1 MAFTEVDLSQ
11 ASKDIATPTLTH
23 QVILGNPAAAVGARA
38 GVASLQALKDLIGG
52 GGVTVSAT
60 APSNPSEGHQWWDT
74 TGTPDA
80 ALKVRI
86 GSAWVSAADPRVAT
100 WARAVLPS
108 GTAPVGR
115 LGTGLTSTSVFLR
128 GDGAWAAP
136 PAGGTGGGLT
146 TTQVDARVAT
156 WARHTLPT
164 GEAPVLRGGTGS
176 STVAGARTNL
186 GLGSAAEATLGVASG
201 NVAALSTGGIFP
213 RARLGSGASDTRWL
227 RGDGTWQV
235 GATILFSEYPTMEKF
250 SRGSVATTD
259 SATTLATL
267 RAQCVEANRDTGY
280 VPPNP
285 ITSLFAEP
293 NLDNYILRQR
303 FLVSV
308 DVKWSNFTLTA
319 VTTVDDSVA
328 VFALLSDRF
337 GRLGPELGKAVIA
350 YSGGNTASADIT
362 LSEWGAADADGKW
375 WAVLEVYCIEGGGV
389 QEFDYGVGYIP
400 DGGVAVAV
408 ATVNDGLV
416 TVTRKNTGSLAV
428 GAGLG
433 VIGGKLTAPGAAAIW
448 ALESGPSGQAPVA
461 RLGTGV
467 ASSSKFLRGDGTW
480 DVIPATTGTGLN
492 ATQVDARVVSWALAN
507 SPSGAAPI
515 TRGGTGGEN
524 ASAARTNLGLGSAAQ
539 AFTGTAFGYVALLGT
554 GGRFTADRL
563 GSGVASSSVFLRG
576 DGAWVTPPAPSTSGL
591 TTTQVDARI
600 VTWALANSPSGLA
613 PLIRGG
619 TGAGSASGAR
629 GNLGLGT
636 AATRQIGTVLNTI
649 PVLGAG
655 GRYAPVRLGSGT
667 PSQSNWLRGD
677 GAWWPLP
684 AGLTYSQIDTRIA
697 TWARTSSPS
706 GVAPITRGGTGA
718 SLAAQARTNLGL
730 KSAAIHAVGTGDG
743 DVAALGPG
751 GLFAAGRLGSGTA
764 LDHQTLTYRAG
775 SGRWEYLAKA
785 AGLKSVTRIPTS
797 FDEQLLYLTH
807 AERDVNTVAANATL
821 TPGIIDRAGG
831 EFFGWSRDG
840 NGYLATGTLSPDNLP
855 VEVIGGNVGQ
865 FSGTGENR
873 SIINWSVEYIGSR
886 NRDFKTHWPVIVI
899 AGTAYSLSSP
909 VWSASMGLWVFEV
922 ASGPPAFSGD
932 KTINFLSAATNGSYL
947 FGTGTIIKKA
957 GLWTWDGVSYDRLTE
972 SDFEPQFRALAGQAS
987 GEGWGFE
994 SDWFRH
1000 KSSWLGS
1007 DRIHRLLGVTQ
1018 SPEDT
1023 GKTWAVTRADGAI
1036 RLRSSPS
1043 AHKDLAGAAFDPD
1056 GLALAAFAE
1065 PISMF
1070 DPSVVEGWTDP
1081 NVGATPG
1088 LWAAH
1093 KRTSAYTGSGSVT
1106 LIDGDATDAV
1116 SLGLR
1121 HVQRL
1126 PPSIISG
1133 VADGYL
1139 CHLNL
1144 STANGIYLYLGLSN
1158 SESGGDAGPSF
1169 TGAAK
1174 SSLGIAVRAANGTTK
1189 KWRLGALST
1198 ATPTDP
1204 YRWTGASIPAALVT
1218 ALKAE
1223 NAQVVLVDTANA
1235 NVNWADLTFGG
1246 VSSATEGVGVN
1257 NVLILKDRR
1266 LRVWRGDDEV
1276 DITVGGTPGATY
1288 RLPTLLDSDR
1298 WLGLDADTET
1308 LYTLRVGAD
1317 LHLARL
1323 PYSSIGY
1330 PAHHGTEQQLRAVIT
1345 AGPAAGM
1352 LWDSDVSGAG
1362 SLAAGYDLE
1371 LAAGLTIGSLEMLPK
1386 PQGANEVARMEIT
1399 SGDTQEL
1406 NLATNKGSFTGD
1418 NQLIAGLS
1426 VGAVQVNSFGTIGGS
1441 SHYVQLGLNRASGE
1455 TETFGEWRTTAG
1467 EGLGKSWYVVNPDG
1481 TYLEFRN
1488 SDSYSSGS
1496 SWLNIQSG
1504 TQNIVSTYAP
1514 GVKWTLICADQGG
1527 LTPNT
1532 AITLKRTNASTEA
1545 VTAWITHEATHSFYF
1560 VSPTGVITELL
1571 LSDDSP
1577 TADHL
1582 YWLVPN
1588 GPVRP
1593 AADTVFKIL
1602 IALKGGIVAA
1612 ETEATIDVPSII
1624 YYSLLPVP
1632 KGTGAT
1638 AQPDGVPVAISV
1650 RDKRLSILYSQGGVA
1665 RFSVGDTTVSRVVA
1679 EDIDIGQHIDPA
1691 TPATIIMSDT
1701 GLLFQAS
1708 DFVRKWTLVLGG
1720 GGGEGVESGASGAAG
1735 GTTGGD
1741 TVIDEGRVRQI
1752 FFARAATKPDEP
1764 PYSYLGSAG
1773 YSPPVTDT
1781 SVWQG
1786 SDPDELSLHPLWM
1799 ATAESNER
1807 ATGGWETSTWTV
1819 LAINAF
1825 AVRYAV
1831 HLTLN
1836 ATQFEANWHGP
1847 PQVFGQDRWMQIR
1860 DDTGAWGAPLVV
1872 ARGPILDPWSPIVD
1886 RQYLGAWWVDQVMTI
1901 TGNGTL
1907 FAQKELLFTVQHF
1920 LEFEPPI
1927 NYGGTVSEI
1936 WARRSADLDWPLAP
1950 YGSAAARDKYAFRV
1964 QSNIHDGMGISL
1976 GNDDLPEGDA
1986 TNVQTTF
1993 WVRFVQDVVNGEC
2006 CYGSIQVFGFQD
2018 TYNRGWLYISKR

>member
-1 MAFTEVDLSQ
+1 MALTAVDLSD
-11 ASKDIATPTLTH
+11 ASKRVTPTLDH
-23 QVILGNPAAAVGARA
+23 DLIFGNRTAAIGARA
-38 GVASLQALKDLIGG
+38 GVASVQALKDLIGG
-52 GGVTVSAT
+52 L
-60 APSNPSEGHQWWDT
+60 DT
-74 TGTPDA
+74 TGIDA
-80 ALKVRI
+80 
-86 GSAWVSAADPRVAT
+86 RVAI
-100 WARAVLPS
+100 WARHNSPS
-108 GTAPVGR
+108 GTAPPAR
-115 LGTGLTSTSVFLR
+115 LGTGTASTGVFLR
-128 GDGAWAAP
+128 GDGAWVVP
-136 PAGGTGGGLT
+136 PAGVGGGGLT

-156 WARHTLPT
+156 WARVTLPT
-164 GEAPVLRGGTGS
+164 GAAPILRGGTGS
-176 STVAGARTNL
+176 GTAAGARGTL
-186 GLGSAAEATLGVASG
+186 GLGSAAVATLGVASG

-213 RARLGSGASDTRWL
+213 RARLGSGVSDTRWL

-259 SATTLATL
+259 LTTTLATL

-280 VPPNP
+280 VPPNL

-303 FLVSV
+303 FLVPI

-319 VTTVDDSVA
+319 VTTVDDAVA

-337 GRLGPELGKAVIA
+337 GRLGQELGKAAITYQSA
-350 YSGGNTASADIT
+350 NTASTDIT
-362 LSEWGAADADGKW
+362 ISEWGDADADGKW
-375 WAVLEVYCIEGGGV
+375 WTVLEVYCIEGGGV
-389 QEFDYGVGYIP
+389 QEFDYGVGYTP

-416 TVTRKNTGSLAV
+416 TVTSKNTGSLAV

-433 VIGGKLTAPGAAAIW
+433 VVGGKLTAPGAAAIW
-448 ALESGPSGQAPVA
+448 ALASGASGLAPVA

-480 DVIPATTGTGLN
+480 EVIPATTGTGLN

-515 TRGGTGGEN
+515 TRGGTGAGN
-524 ASAARTNLGLGSAAQ
+524 AATARTNLGLGNASQ
-539 AFTGTAFGYVALLGT
+539 YTVGTSQGHLAILAV
-554 GGRFTADRL
+554 GGQFTADRL

-576 DGAWVTPPAPSTSGL
+576 DGAWVALPASSGGL
-591 TTTQVDARI
+591 STTQVDARV

-677 GAWWPLP
+677 GVWSPLP
-684 AGLTYSQIDTRIA
+684 VGLTYAQIDTRIA

-718 SLAAQARTNLGL
+718 SLASQARINLGL

-785 AGLKSVTRIPTS
+785 AGLKSVTRIPTA

-855 VEVIGGNVGQ
+855 VEVIGGDVGQ

-957 GLWTWDGVSYDRLTE
+957 GLWTWDGVSYERLTE

-1007 DRIHRLLGVTQ
+1007 DRVHRLLGVTQ

-1023 GKTWAVTRADGAI
+1023 GKTWAVTRADGDV

-1043 AHKDLAGAAFDPD
+1043 AYKDLTGSAFDPD

-1070 DPSVVEGWTDP
+1070 DASVVEGWTDP

-1093 KRTSAYTGSGSVT
+1093 KRTSADPGSGSVT

-1116 SLGLR
+1116 SLGYR

-1133 VADGYL
+1133 VADGYICL
-1139 CHLNL
+1139 LNL

-1298 WLGLDADTET
+1298 WLGLDADTEK

-1386 PQGANEVARMEIT
+1386 PQGVNEVARMEII

-1406 NLATNKGSFTGD
+1406 NLGNGKGSFTGD

-1426 VGAVQVNSFGTIGGS
+1426 VGAVQVQDFGAVGGS
-1441 SHYVQLGLNRASGE
+1441 SHYVQLGFNRASGE

-1504 TQNIVSTYAP
+1504 VQNVVSSYAP
-1514 GVKWTLICADQGG
+1514 GGKFTVICADQGG

-1545 VTAWITHEATHSFYF
+1545 VTAWITHEATHSFYY

-1593 AADTVFKIL
+1593 AADTVFKIV
-1602 IALKGGIVAA
+1602 IALKGGIAAA
-1612 ETEATIDVPSII
+1612 ETEATIDLPSII
-1624 YYSLLPVP
+1624 YYTLLPVP

-1638 AQPDGVPVAISV
+1638 AQPDGVPIAISV

-1665 RFSVGDTTVSRVVA
+1665 RFSVGDTAVSRVVA

-1741 TVIDEGRVRQI
+1741 TVISEGRVRQI
-1752 FFARAATKPDEP
+1752 FFARAATKPDDP
-1764 PYSYLGSAG
+1764 PYSYLGEG
-1773 YSPPVTDT
+1773 DYSPPLTDT

-1799 ATAESNER
+1799 ATAESSER

-1825 AVRYAV
+1825 AVRYAA

-1847 PQVFGQDRWMQIR
+1847 PQIFGVDRWMQIR

-1927 NYGGTVSEI
+1927 NYGGTVSQI
-1936 WARRSADLDWPLAP
+1936 WARRSADLDWPIAP

-1976 GNDDLPEGDA
+1976 GNDDLPQGDA

-2006 CYGSIQVFGFQD
+2006 CYGSIQVFGFRD

>member
-1 MAFTEVDLSQ
+1 MALTAVDLSD
-11 ASKDIATPTLTH
+11 SGKRVVPTLDH
-23 QVILGNPAAAVGARA
+23 DLIFGNRTAAIGARA
-38 GVASLQALKDLIGG
+38 GVASVQALKDLIGG
-52 GGVTVSAT
+52 L
-60 APSNPSEGHQWWDT
+60 DT
-74 TGTPDA
+74 TGIDA
-80 ALKVRI
+80 
-86 GSAWVSAADPRVAT
+86 RVAP
-100 WARAVLPS
+100 WARHNLPS
-108 GTAPVGR
+108 GTAPPAR
-115 LGTGLTSTSVFLR
+115 LGTGTVSSSVFLR
-128 GDGAWAAP
+128 GDGAWAVP
-136 PAGGTGGGLT
+136 PAGVGGGGLT

-156 WARHTLPT
+156 WARVTLPT
-164 GEAPVLRGGTGS
+164 GVAPILRGGTGS
-176 STVAGARTNL
+176 GTAAGARGTL
-186 GLGSAAEATLGVASG
+186 GLGSAAVATLGVASG

-213 RARLGSGASDTRWL
+213 RARLGSGVSDTRWL

-259 SATTLATL
+259 LTTTLATL

-280 VPPNP
+280 VPPSL

-303 FLVSV
+303 FLVPI
-308 DVKWSNFTLTA
+308 DVRWSNFTLTA
-319 VTTVDDSVA
+319 VTTVDDAVA

-337 GRLGPELGKAVIA
+337 GRLGPELGKAAITYQSA
-350 YSGGNTASADIT
+350 NTASTDIT
-362 LSEWGAADADGKW
+362 ISEWGDADADGKW
-375 WAVLEVYCIEGGGV
+375 WTVLEVYCIEGGGV
-389 QEFDYGVGYIP
+389 QVFDYGVGYTP

-416 TVTRKNTGSLAV
+416 TVTSKNTGSLAV

-433 VIGGKLTAPGAAAIW
+433 VVGGKLTAPGAAAIW
-448 ALESGPSGQAPVA
+448 ALASGASGLAPVA

-492 ATQVDARVVSWALAN
+492 ATQVDARIVSWALAN

-524 ASAARTNLGLGSAAQ
+524 AIAARTNLGLGSAAQ
-539 AFTGTAFGYVALLGT
+539 AFTGTLFGYVALLGT

-563 GSGVASSSVFLRG
+563 GSGTASTGVFLRG
-576 DGAWVTPPAPSTSGL
+576 DGAWVALPASSGGL
-591 TTTQVDARI
+591 STTQVDARV

-667 PSQSNWLRGD
+667 PLQSNWLRGD
-677 GAWWPLP
+677 GAWAPLP
-684 AGLTYSQIDTRIA
+684 VGLTYAQIDTRIA

-706 GVAPITRGGTGA
+706 GVAPITRGGTGS
-718 SLAAQARTNLGL
+718 SLASQARINLGL

-743 DVAALGPG
+743 DVATLGPG

-807 AERDVNTVAANATL
+807 AERDVNTIADNATL

-840 NGYLATGTLSPDNLP
+840 NGYLATGSLSPDNIP
-855 VEVIGGNVGQ
+855 VEVIGGDVGQ

-899 AGTAYSLSSP
+899 NGTEYNLSSP

-932 KTINFLSAATNGSYL
+932 KTINFLSAAINGSYL
-947 FGTGTIIKKA
+947 FSTGTTIIKKA
-957 GLWTWDGVSYDRLTE
+957 GLWTWDGASYDRLTE
-972 SDFEPQFRALAGQAS
+972 SDFEPQFRALVGQAS
-987 GEGWGFE
+987 GDGWGFE
-994 SDWFRH
+994 SDWFRY

-1007 DRIHRLLGVTQ
+1007 DRVHRLLGVTQ

-1043 AHKDLAGAAFDPD
+1043 AYKDLTGAAFDPD

-1093 KRTSAYTGSGSVT
+1093 KRTSAHTGSGSVT

-1116 SLGLR
+1116 SLGYR

-1139 CHLNL
+1139 CFLNL

-1189 KWRLGALST
+1189 KWRLGVLST

-1235 NVNWADLTFGG
+1235 NVNWNDLTFGG

-1298 WLGLDADTET
+1298 WLGLDADTEK

-1323 PYSSIGY
+1323 PYSSIGN
-1330 PAHHGTEQQLRAVIT
+1330 PAHSGTQQQLRAVIT

-1406 NLATNKGSFTGD
+1406 NLGNGKGSFTGD

-1426 VGAVQVNSFGTIGGS
+1426 VGAVQVQDFGTVGGS
-1441 SHYVQLGLNRASGE
+1441 SHYVQLGFNRASGE

-1467 EGLGKSWYVVNPDG
+1467 EGLGKAWYVVNPDG

-1504 TQNIVSTYAP
+1504 TQNVVSSYAP
-1514 GVKWTLICADQGG
+1514 GGKFTVICADQGG
-1527 LTPNT
+1527 LTPNS

-1545 VTAWITHEATHSFYF
+1545 VTTWITHEATHSFYY
-1560 VSPTGVITELL
+1560 VSPTGDITELL

-1593 AADTVFKIL
+1593 AADTVFKIV
-1602 IALKGGIVAA
+1602 IALKGGIAAA

-1638 AQPDGVPVAISV
+1638 AQPDGVPIAISV

-1679 EDIDIGQHIDPA
+1679 EDIDIGQHIDPS

-1720 GGGEGVESGASGAAG
+1720 GGGEGVESGASGAGG

-1752 FFARAATKPDEP
+1752 FFARAATKPDDP
-1764 PYSYLGSAG
+1764 PYSYLGEG
-1773 YSPPVTDT
+1773 DYSPPVTDT

-1786 SDPDELSLHPLWM
+1786 RDPDELSLHPLWM
-1799 ATAESNER
+1799 ATAESSER

-1847 PQVFGQDRWMQIR
+1847 PQIFGQDRWMQIR

-1964 QSNIHDGMGISL
+1964 QSNIHDGMGVSL

>member
-1 MAFTEVDLSQ
+1 MALTAVDLSQ
-11 ASKDIATPTLTH
+11 ASKRITVPTLAH
-23 QVILGNPAAAVGARA
+23 ELILGKPTNSVGQRA
-38 GVASLQALKDLIGG
+38 GVATLQAIKTLIAGL
-52 GGVTVSAT
+52 
-60 APSNPSEGHQWWDT
+60 DT
-74 TGTPDA
+74 TA
-80 ALKVRI
+80 
-86 GSAWVSAADPRVAT
+86 
-100 WARAVLPS
+100 
-108 GTAPVGR
+108 
-115 LGTGLTSTSVFLR
+115 
-128 GDGAWAAP
+128 
-136 PAGGTGGGLT
+136 
-146 TTQVDARVAT
+146 VDARVAT
-156 WARHTLPT
+156 WARHNSPSGTAPPARLGTGSASTGVFLRGDGAWVAPPASAGGGGLSTTQVDARIASWARHTLPT
-164 GEAPVLRGGTGS
+164 GQAPLLRGGTGS
-176 STVAGARTNL
+176 GTAGGARTNL
-186 GLGSAAEATLGVASG
+186 GLGSAAVATLGVASG

-213 RARLGSGASDTRWL
+213 RARLGTGGTDTRFL

-259 SATTLATL
+259 LTTTLAAL

-280 VPPNP
+280 VPPNL

-303 FLVSV
+303 FLVPI
-308 DVKWSNFTLTA
+308 DVRWSNFTLTA

-328 VFALLSDRF
+328 VFALLSDRY
-337 GRLGPELGKAVIA
+337 GRLGPELGKAVITYQTA
-350 YSGGNTASADIT
+350 NTASTDIT
-362 LSEWGAADADGKW
+362 ISEWGAADADGKW
-375 WAVLEVYCIEGGGV
+375 WAVLEVYCIEGGGA

-416 TVTRKNTGSLAV
+416 TVTSKNTGSLAV

-433 VIGGKLTAPGAAAIW
+433 VVGGKLTAPGAAANW
-448 ALESGPSGQAPVA
+448 ALASGASGQAPVA

-480 DVIPATTGTGLN
+480 EVIPATTGTGLN

-515 TRGGTGGEN
+515 ARGGTGGEN

-539 AFTGTAFGYVALLGT
+539 AFTGTLFGYVALLST

-563 GSGVASSSVFLRG
+563 GSGVASSSVYLRG

-591 TTTQVDARI
+591 TATQVDARI

-655 GRYAPVRLGSGT
+655 GRYAPVRLGSGV

-677 GAWWPLP
+677 GAWAPLP
-684 AGLTYSQIDTRIA
+684 VGLTYAQIDTRIA
-697 TWARTSSPS
+697 VWARTSSPS
-706 GVAPITRGGTGA
+706 GVAPINRGGTGA
-718 SLAAQARTNLGL
+718 SLASQARINLGL
-730 KSAAIHAVGTGDG
+730 KSAAIRAVGTGDG

-807 AERDVNTVAANATL
+807 AERDVNTVADNATL

-840 NGYLATGTLSPDNLP
+840 NGYLATGSLSPDNLP

-899 AGTAYSLSSP
+899 NGTEYNLSSP

-932 KTINFLSAATNGSYL
+932 KTINFLSAAVNGSYL

-1023 GKTWAVTRADGAI
+1023 GTTWAVTRADGAI

-1043 AHKDLAGAAFDPD
+1043 AHKDLVGAAFDPD

-1070 DPSVVEGWTDP
+1070 DASVVEGWTDP

-1093 KRTSAYTGSGSVT
+1093 KRTSADAGTGSVT

-1116 SLGLR
+1116 SLGYR

-1133 VADGYL
+1133 SSDGYICL
-1139 CHLNL
+1139 LNL

-1189 KWRLGALST
+1189 KWRLGVLST

-1276 DITVGGTPGATY
+1276 DITVGGTPGVTY

-1298 WLGLDADTET
+1298 WLGLDADTEK

-1323 PYSSIGY
+1323 PYSSIGH
-1330 PAHHGTEQQLRAVIT
+1330 PAHSGTQQQLRAVIT

-1399 SGDTQEL
+1399 SGDNQEL

-1426 VGAVQVNSFGTIGGS
+1426 VGAVQVQDFGTVGGS
-1441 SHYVQLGLNRASGE
+1441 SHYVQLGFNRASGE

-1467 EGLGKSWYVVNPDG
+1467 EGLGKAWYVVNPDG

-1504 TQNIVSTYAP
+1504 VQNVVSSYAP
-1514 GVKWTLICADQGG
+1514 GGKFTVICADQGG

-1545 VTAWITHEATHSFYF
+1545 VTAWITHEATHSFYY

-1593 AADTVFKIL
+1593 AADTVFKIV
-1602 IALKGGIVAA
+1602 IALKGGIAAA
-1612 ETEATIDVPSII
+1612 ETEATIDLPSII
-1624 YYSLLPVP
+1624 YYTLLPVP

-1638 AQPDGVPVAISV
+1638 AQPDGVPIAISV

-1665 RFSVGDTTVSRVVA
+1665 RFSVGDTAVSRVVA

-1735 GTTGGD
+1735 GTAGGD
-1741 TVIDEGRVRQI
+1741 TVISEGRVRQI
-1752 FFARAATKPDEP
+1752 FFARAATKPDDP
-1764 PYSYLGSAG
+1764 PYSYLGEG
-1773 YSPPVTDT
+1773 DYSPPLTDT

-1825 AVRYAV
+1825 AVRYAA

-1847 PQVFGQDRWMQIR
+1847 PQIFGVDRWMQIR
-1860 DDTGAWGAPLVV
+1860 DDTGLWGAPLVV

>member
-1 MAFTEVDLSQ
+1 MALTAVDLSQ
-11 ASKDIATPTLTH
+11 ASKRIAAPTLAH
-23 QVILGNPAAAVGARA
+23 ELILGKPTNSVGQRA
-38 GVASLQALKDLIGG
+38 GVATLQVIKDLIGG
-52 GGVTVSAT
+52 GL
-60 APSNPSEGHQWWDT
+60 DT
-74 TGTPDA
+74 TAVDA
-80 ALKVRI
+80 
-86 GSAWVSAADPRVAT
+86 RVAT
-100 WARAVLPS
+100 WARHNSPS
-108 GTAPVGR
+108 GTAPPAR
-115 LGTGLTSTSVFLR
+115 LGTGSASTGVFLR

-136 PAGGTGGGLT
+136 PAGGTGGGLS
-146 TTQVDARVAT
+146 TTQVDARIAT

-164 GEAPVLRGGTGS
+164 GEAPLLRGGTGS
-176 STVAGARTNL
+176 GTAAGARANL
-186 GLGSAAEATLGVASG
+186 GLGSAATATLGTLSG

-213 RARLGSGASDTRWL
+213 RARLGSGGTDTRFL

-303 FLVSV
+303 FLVSI
-308 DVKWSNFTLTA
+308 DVRWSNFTLTA

-362 LSEWGAADADGKW
+362 ISEWGAADADGKW

-416 TVTRKNTGSLAV
+416 TVTSKNTGSLAV

-433 VIGGKLTAPGAAAIW
+433 VVGGKLTAPGAAAIW
-448 ALESGPSGQAPVA
+448 ALASGASGLAPVA

-480 DVIPATTGTGLN
+480 EVIPATTGTGLN
-492 ATQVDARVVSWALAN
+492 ATQVDARVASWALAN

-515 TRGGTGGEN
+515 TRGGTGAGN
-524 ASAARTNLGLGSAAQ
+524 AATARTNLGLGNASQ
-539 AFTGTAFGYVALLGT
+539 YTVGTSQGHLAILAV
-554 GGRFTADRL
+554 GGQFTADRL

-576 DGAWVTPPAPSTSGL
+576 DGAWVALPASSGGL
-591 TTTQVDARI
+591 STTQVDARI
-600 VTWALANSPSGLA
+600 VTWALANSPSGIA
-613 PLIRGG
+613 PVIRGG

-677 GAWWPLP
+677 GAWSPLP
-684 AGLTYSQIDTRIA
+684 VGLTYAQIDTRIA

-718 SLAAQARTNLGL
+718 SLAAQARINLGL

-797 FDEQLLYLTH
+797 FDEQILYLTH

-855 VEVIGGNVGQ
+855 VEVIGGDVGQ

-899 AGTAYSLSSP
+899 NGTEYNLSSP

-932 KTINFLSAATNGSYL
+932 KTINFLSAAVNGSYL

-957 GLWTWDGVSYDRLTE
+957 GLWTWNGVSYDRLTE

-1007 DRIHRLLGVTQ
+1007 DRVHRLLGVTQ

-1023 GKTWAVTRADGAI
+1023 GTTWAVTRADGAI

-1093 KRTSAYTGSGSVT
+1093 KRTSAHTGSGSVT

-1116 SLGLR
+1116 SLGYR

-1139 CHLNL
+1139 CFLNL

-1158 SESGGDAGPSF
+1158 SESGGTAGPSF

-1189 KWRLGALST
+1189 KWRLGVLST

-1298 WLGLDADTET
+1298 WLGLDADTEK

-1323 PYSSIGY
+1323 PYSSIGN
-1330 PAHHGTEQQLRAVIT
+1330 PAHSGTQQQLRAVIT

-1371 LAAGLTIGSLEMLPK
+1371 LAAGLTIGSLAMLPK

-1399 SGDTQEL
+1399 SGGGQEL
-1406 NLATNKGSFTGD
+1406 DLDAGTPVGSFTGD
-1418 NQLIAGLS
+1418 NELKAGLNVS
-1426 VGAVQVNSFGTIGGS
+1426 KVQVRDIDPSGNQYI
-1441 SHYVQLGLNRASGE
+1441 QMALNRRSSQSESFSG
-1455 TETFGEWRTTAG
+1455 WRTTAG
-1467 EGLGKSWYVVNPDG
+1467 EGLGKAFYLVNPDG
-1481 TYLEFRN
+1481 TYVELRT
-1488 SDSYSSGS
+1488 SDAYSSGS
-1496 SWLNIQSG
+1496 SWCNIATGAQTTVQS
-1504 TQNIVSTYAP
+1504 YAP
-1514 GVKWTLICADQGG
+1514 GGKFTLICADAGG

-1545 VTAWITHEATHSFYF
+1545 VTAWITHEATHSFYY

-1593 AADTVFKIL
+1593 AADTVFKIV
-1602 IALKGGIVAA
+1602 IALKGGIAAA
-1612 ETEATIDVPSII
+1612 ETEATIDLPSII
-1624 YYSLLPVP
+1624 YYTLLPVP

-1638 AQPDGVPVAISV
+1638 AQPDGVPIAISV

-1735 GTTGGD
+1735 GTAGGD
-1741 TVIDEGRVRQI
+1741 TVISEGRVRQI
-1752 FFARAATKPDEP
+1752 FFARAATKPDDP
-1764 PYSYLGSAG
+1764 PYSYLGEG
-1773 YSPPVTDT
+1773 DYSPPLTDT

-1825 AVRYAV
+1825 AVRYAA

-1847 PQVFGQDRWMQIR
+1847 PQIFGVDRWMQIR
-1860 DDTGAWGAPLVV
+1860 DDTGLWGAPLVV

-1886 RQYLGAWWVDQVMTI
+1886 RHYLGAWWVDQVMTI

-1920 LEFEPPI
+1920 LQFEPPI

-1936 WARRSADLDWPLAP
+1936 WARRSADLDWPMAP

-2018 TYNRGWLYISKR
+2018 TYNRGWLHISKR

>member
-1 MAFTEVDLSQ
+1 MALTAVDLSQ
-11 ASKDIATPTLTH
+11 ASKRIATPTLAH
-23 QVILGNPAAAVGARA
+23 ELILGKPTNSVGQRA
-38 GVASLQALKDLIGG
+38 GVATLQVIKTLIAGL
-52 GGVTVSAT
+52 
-60 APSNPSEGHQWWDT
+60 DT
-74 TGTPDA
+74 TAVDA
-80 ALKVRI
+80 
-86 GSAWVSAADPRVAT
+86 RVAT
-100 WARAVLPS
+100 WARHNSPS
-108 GTAPVGR
+108 GTAPPAR
-115 LGTGLTSTSVFLR
+115 LGTGSASTGVFLR
-128 GDGAWAAP
+128 GDGAWVAP
-136 PAGGTGGGLT
+136 PASAGSGGLT
-146 TTQVDARVAT
+146 TTQVDARVAS
-156 WARHTLPT
+156 WARHTMPT
-164 GEAPVLRGGTGS
+164 GSAPLLRGGTGS
-176 STVAGARTNL
+176 GTAAGARANL

-213 RARLGSGASDTRWL
+213 RARLGTGGTDTRFL

-259 SATTLATL
+259 LTTTLATL

-303 FLVSV
+303 FLVSI
-308 DVKWSNFTLTA
+308 DVRWSNFTLTA
-319 VTTVDDSVA
+319 VTTVDDGVA

-337 GRLGPELGKAVIA
+337 GRLGPELGKAAITYQTA
-350 YSGGNTASADIT
+350 NTASTDIT
-362 LSEWGAADADGKW
+362 ISEWGAADADGKW
-375 WAVLEVYCIEGGGV
+375 WIVLEVYCIEGGGV
-389 QEFDYGVGYIP
+389 QVFDYGVGYTP

-416 TVTRKNTGSLAV
+416 TVTSKNTGSLAV

-433 VIGGKLTAPGAAAIW
+433 VVGGKLTAPGAAANW
-448 ALESGPSGQAPVA
+448 ALASGATGLAPVA

-480 DVIPATTGTGLN
+480 EVIPATTGTGLN

-515 TRGGTGGEN
+515 TRGGTGASN
-524 ASAARTNLGLGSAAQ
+524 AATARTNLGLGNASQ
-539 AFTGTAFGYVALLGT
+539 YTVGTSQGHLAILAV
-554 GGRFTADRL
+554 GGQFTADRL

-576 DGAWVTPPAPSTSGL
+576 DGAWVALPASSGGL
-591 TTTQVDARI
+591 STTQVDARI

-677 GAWWPLP
+677 GAWAPLP
-684 AGLTYSQIDTRIA
+684 VGLTYAQIDTRIA

-718 SLAAQARTNLGL
+718 SLAAQARINLGL

-785 AGLKSVTRIPTS
+785 AGLKSVTRIPTA

-807 AERDVNTVAANATL
+807 AEREVNTVAANATL

-840 NGYLATGTLSPDNLP
+840 NGYLATGSLSPDNLP
-855 VEVIGGNVGQ
+855 VEVIGGDVGQ

-899 AGTAYSLSSP
+899 AGTSYNLSSP

-932 KTINFLSAATNGSYL
+932 KTINFLSAALNGSYL

-957 GLWTWDGVSYDRLTE
+957 GLWTWDGTSYDRLTE

-1023 GKTWAVTRADGAI
+1023 GTTWAVTRADGDI

-1043 AHKDLAGAAFDPD
+1043 AHKDLVGAAFDPD

-1070 DPSVVEGWTDP
+1070 DASVVEGWTDP

-1093 KRTSAYTGSGSVT
+1093 KRTSADPGSGSVT

-1116 SLGLR
+1116 SLGYR

-1133 VADGYL
+1133 SSDGYICL
-1139 CHLNL
+1139 LNL

-1298 WLGLDADTET
+1298 WLGLDADTEK

-1323 PYSSIGY
+1323 PYSSIGH
-1330 PAHHGTEQQLRAVIT
+1330 PAHSGTQQQLRAVIT

-1386 PQGANEVARMEIT
+1386 PQGANEVARMEIL

-1406 NLATNKGSFTGD
+1406 NLGNGKGSFTGD

-1426 VGAVQVNSFGTIGGS
+1426 VGAVQVQDFGTVGGS
-1441 SHYVQLGLNRASGE
+1441 SHYVQLGFNRASGE

-1504 TQNIVSTYAP
+1504 VQNVVSSYAP
-1514 GVKWTLICADQGG
+1514 GGKFTVICADEGG
-1527 LTPNT
+1527 LTPNS

-1545 VTAWITHEATHSFYF
+1545 VTAWITHEATHSFYY

-1593 AADTVFKIL
+1593 AADTVFKIV
-1602 IALKGGIVAA
+1602 IALKGGIAAA
-1612 ETEATIDVPSII
+1612 ETEATIDLPSII

-1741 TVIDEGRVRQI
+1741 TVISEGRVRQI
-1752 FFARAATKPDEP
+1752 FFARAATKPDDP
-1764 PYSYLGSAG
+1764 PYSYLGEG
-1773 YSPPVTDT
+1773 DYSPPLTDT

-1825 AVRYAV
+1825 AVRYAA

-1860 DDTGAWGAPLVV
+1860 DDTGLWGAPLVV